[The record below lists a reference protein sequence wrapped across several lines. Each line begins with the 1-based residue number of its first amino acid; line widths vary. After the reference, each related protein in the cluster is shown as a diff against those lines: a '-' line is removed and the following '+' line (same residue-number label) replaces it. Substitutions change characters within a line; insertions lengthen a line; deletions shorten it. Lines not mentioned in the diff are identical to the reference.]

1 MLPQKAFYISHY
13 LFAAFIAAAP
23 SPNPDFDDSHL
34 PSLRLPR
41 EEVQAM
47 KKNQTYPSGYIHTYI
62 TFGKGSDA
70 VSVPIVEADPN
81 ILLDDED
88 GVRARSLA
96 SRDGSFCTSFFT
108 PFGYCTINYCWR
120 GNNGVVYSEAL
131 TITGSNGES
140 NPSSVTSS
148 NDNNLSLD
156 AALNNGYNH
165 WFPQGHACSNS
176 NTQIYTDHLLQTGIT
191 GIALINNLQCDSC
204 IFNGLTCLTASL
216 QNNIASWANSVAL
229 RARC

>member
-1 MLPQKAFYISHY
+1 MLPQKVFYISHY

-34 PSLRLPR
+34 PSLRLSR

-47 KKNQTYPSGYIHTYI
+47 KEGQIYPSGYIHTYI
-62 TFGKGSDA
+62 TFGEGSDA
-70 VSVPIVEADPN
+70 LSVPIVEVDPN

-96 SRDGSFCTSFFT
+96 SRDGGSFCSSFFT
-108 PFGYCTINYCWR
+108 PFGSCTINYCWSV
-120 GNNGVVYSEAL
+120 NGVIYSEAL
-131 TITGSNGES
+131 TITGSNGQS
-140 NPSSVTSS
+140 NPSNVASS
-148 NDNNLSLD
+148 NDANLSLD
-156 AALNNGYNH
+156 PNLNNGYNG

-176 NTQIYTDHLLQTGIT
+176 NTQIYTDHLLQDGTSGT
-191 GIALINNLQCDSC
+191 ALINNLQCDACLFS
-204 IFNGLTCLTASL
+204 GLTCLTTSL
-216 QNNIASWANSVAL
+216 QSNMGAWSNGVPL